1 MANELEKAIGYVFRN
16 RAILENAL
24 THSSYANE
32 NRERG
37 CRDNERLEFLGDSV
51 LGFVTAEF
59 LYENYP
65 DKPEGELTRLRAA
78 LVCEASLAKAARGIC
93 LGKELLLGQGEANN
107 GGRDRDSILSDAMES
122 VFAAVYL
129 DGGFSPAR
137 ELIRR
142 ILLDDSAV
150 KKTANLDY
158 KTMFQELVQ
167 RKKNQVIRYDMIREY
182 GPDHDKTFEVLV
194 CVNDRETGRGKGSS
208 KKRAEQNAAE
218 NAIRALFPDEI

>member
-1 MANELEKAIGYVFRN
+1 MDMKLYANLH
-16 RAILENAL
+16 
-24 THSSYANE
+24 THSTHS
-32 NRERG
+32 
-37 CRDNERLEFLGDSV
+37 
-51 LGFVTAEF
+51 
-59 LYENYP
+59 
-65 DKPEGELTRLRAA
+65 
-78 LVCEASLAKAARGIC
+78 
-93 LGKELLLGQGEANN
+93 
-107 GGRDRDSILSDAMES
+107 
-122 VFAAVYL
+122 

>member
-1 MANELEKAIGYVFRN
+1 MENELEKAIGYVFRN

-32 NRERG
+32 NRDRG
-37 CRDNERLEFLGDSV
+37 CQDNERLEFLGDSV

-59 LYENYP
+59 LYENFP
-65 DKPEGELTRLRAA
+65 TKPEGELTRIRAA
-78 LVCEASLAKAARGIC
+78 LVCESSLAKAARGIG
-93 LGKELLLGQGEANN
+93 LGKELLLGQGEDNN

-137 ELIRR
+137 DLIRR
-142 ILLDDSAV
+142 ILLDDSHV
-150 KKTANLDY
+150 KKTSSLDY
-158 KTMFQELVQ
+158 KTMLQELVQ

-194 CVNDRETGRGKGSS
+194 CVNGREAGRGKGSS

-218 NAIRALFPDEI
+218 NGIRALFPGEL